1 MRALDGTGAG
11 MRRKLVVGNWKMYGN
26 LAWNKTLL
34 EAIVAGVHDHRNA
47 DYAIC
52 VPHPYLCQVQSIL
65 QGTNVA
71 WGGQNMNQFEGG
83 AFTGSVAPHMLVDF
97 GCSYVIIGHSE
108 RRQYFGETDEHVAKK
123 VQAARR
129 DALVPI
135 ICVGETLEERERG
148 ETLAA
153 IARQVRGALQGQDA
167 KAIASLVVAYEPVWA
182 IGTGRT
188 ATPAQAQEVHAFI
201 RSTLAGL
208 ADPPA
213 AEIVRILYGGSVK
226 PDNVDSLM
234 AQSDI
239 DGALVGGAS
248 LDAEAF
254 ARIVQF
260 R

>member
-1 MRALDGTGAG
+1 MAI
-11 MRRKLVVGNWKMYGN
+11 RRSLIVGNWKMHGTRAEAEHLLSALRTHLGRPVDREVVVAPPFGTLETAGRLLAGTSIHLAAQN
-26 LAWNKTLL
+26 LHW
-34 EAIVAGVHDHRNA
+34 E
-47 DYAIC
+47 
-52 VPHPYLCQVQSIL
+52 PQ
-65 QGTNVA
+65 
-71 WGGQNMNQFEGG
+71 G
-83 AFTGSVAPHMLVDF
+83 AFTGEVAGPMLKEL

-135 ICVGETLEERERG
+135 ICVGETLEEREHG
-148 ETLAA
+148 ETLAV
-153 IARQVRGALQGQDA
+153 IARQIRGALQGQDA

-188 ATPAQAQEVHAFI
+188 ATPSQAQEVHAFI

-208 ADPPA
+208 GDHPA